1 MSSQGVAWEEAR
13 AAAEERAARTDEHAA
28 LCREV
33 ESHARAAEV
42 LRVLSCHVPARADE
56 LRAKMEAVAVLR
68 DDALRRRDDAAAGL
82 ERQVVVADLY
92 TELARYYDAHP
103 PAAAPPRQREGTPDL
118 FGDTS
123 EEDEPACKRA
133 RSTTVPVVVVDSDG
147 DSKFMQATYAQVSHL
162 RQIAPEDQRAR
173 GIITT
178 SQHHNQEVLDYLDQ
192 MTELKASEYDPD
204 DYECGCFVVEVHY

>member
-1 MSSQGVAWEEAR
+1 MSSEGVAWDKAR
-13 AAAEERAARTDEHAA
+13 AAAEERAGLVDKHAA

-33 ESHARAAEV
+33 EDHSRAAEV
-42 LRVLSCHVPARADE
+42 LRVLSCHVPARAEE
-56 LRAKMEAVAVLR
+56 LRGEMDAVASLR

-92 TELARYYDAHP
+92 TEIAQYYDAHP

-133 RSTTVPVVVVDSDG
+133 RSTTVPVIVVDSDG
-147 DSKFMQATYAQVSHL
+147 DSKFMQATYAQVSRL
-162 RQIAPEDQRAR
+162 RQIAPEDTPGP
-173 GIITT
+173 GIITA
-178 SQHHNQEVLDYLDQ
+178 SQHHNQDVLSMLDD
-192 MTELKASEYDPD
+192 LKPIKSSEYNPD
-204 DYECGCFVVEVHY
+204 QYDCGCFVIEIHY